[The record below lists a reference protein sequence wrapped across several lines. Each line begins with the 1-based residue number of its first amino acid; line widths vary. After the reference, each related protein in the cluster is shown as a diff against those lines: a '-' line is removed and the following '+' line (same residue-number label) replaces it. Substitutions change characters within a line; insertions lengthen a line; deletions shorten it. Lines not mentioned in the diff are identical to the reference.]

1 MHINIQFY
9 RKMYSSL
16 HFLFKDAGYC
26 FHFLLLCFDQKLIM
40 HLKNQSGL
48 QPFFF
53 QALIYP
59 IHRDFDNISGCALNR
74 RIHRHTLSKRSL
86 HKVTGFQFRNR
97 SAASKHCRNI
107 PLFFS
112 IRYKS
117 IKKSFDLWIS
127 FKIFFDIFS
136 SFFSCGV
143 DRWPEYAHLTE
154 LDTWMYDIMQQNYLW
169 YQYMPG
175 YDEVNLFQDP
185 ATFLS
190 KAKWDKDS
198 YSFVDSVLE
207 APLPTYG
214 FDYSLVKS
222 QDNDTAYNALI
233 TYVIPE
239 SPAEKAGLQRGDWI
253 MKVDTSY
260 ISKKYE
266 TQLLQGTIARELSM
280 GVWKEVEEEPEEG
293 EEVPEEPVMVYKV
306 VPNGVTLDLGAA
318 QSIEDQPVHKYKIL
332 TLDNG
337 AKVGY
342 LMYNSFTAGTN
353 DDPEKYNNELR
364 KVSTIFQEANVQ
376 ATILDLRYNEGG
388 SLDCVQLL
396 ATILV
401 PNARMG
407 TPMAYLEYNDKNL
420 DKDATINFDQ
430 EVLKTGVNLNQNTLV
445 AITSGTTAGAAEML
459 LTSLYKEDQAPNII
473 VMGSASKGQT
483 VATEQFI
490 NETYRWSVNPVVCTV
505 YNSDHDAGED
515 AFVLVPSDKFKISET
530 SINGTTDYSQFLP
543 FGNPKERMLSIAIQ
557 TLEGTYPPK
566 DEDKEEETRST
577 KSIKIEKSVSSPASR
592 RFAGGLRI
600 K

>member
-1 MHINIQFY
+1 MTNL
-9 RKMYSSL
+9 RKI
-16 HFLFKDAGYC
+16 
-26 FHFLLLCFDQKLIM
+26 LLI
-40 HLKNQSGL
+40 
-48 QPFFF
+48 P
-53 QALIYP
+53 ALIVV
-59 IHRDFDNISGCALNR
+59 S
-74 RIHRHTLSKRSL
+74 
-86 HKVTGFQFRNR
+86 V
-97 SAASKHCRNI
+97 
-107 PLFFS
+107 
-112 IRYKS
+112 
-117 IKKSFDLWIS
+117 
-127 FKIFFDIFS
+127 S

-318 QSIEDQPVHKYKIL
+318 QSIEDQPVHKYEIL

-353 DDPEKYNNELR
+353 NDPEKYNNELR

-376 ATILDLRYNEGG
+376 PL
-388 SLDCVQLL
+388 SL
-396 ATILV
+396 T
-401 PNARMG
+401 
-407 TPMAYLEYNDKNL
+407 
-420 DKDATINFDQ
+420 F
-430 EVLKTGVNLNQNTLV
+430 
-445 AITSGTTAGAAEML
+445 AITKEDRWTAFSYL
-459 LTSLYKEDQAPNII
+459 PPSLYQMQEWALRWLIWNITTRTWT
-473 VMGSASKGQT
+473 KT
-483 VATEQFI
+483 
-490 NETYRWSVNPVVCTV
+490 R
-505 YNSDHDAGED
+505 
-515 AFVLVPSDKFKISET
+515 PSIS
-530 SINGTTDYSQFLP
+530 I
-543 FGNPKERMLSIAIQ
+543 
-557 TLEGTYPPK
+557 
-566 DEDKEEETRST
+566 
-577 KSIKIEKSVSSPASR
+577 R
-592 RFAGGLRI
+592 RC
-600 K
+600 

>member
-1 MHINIQFY
+1 MTNL
-9 RKMYSSL
+9 RKI
-16 HFLFKDAGYC
+16 
-26 FHFLLLCFDQKLIM
+26 LLI
-40 HLKNQSGL
+40 
-48 QPFFF
+48 P
-53 QALIYP
+53 ALIVV
-59 IHRDFDNISGCALNR
+59 S
-74 RIHRHTLSKRSL
+74 
-86 HKVTGFQFRNR
+86 V
-97 SAASKHCRNI
+97 
-107 PLFFS
+107 
-112 IRYKS
+112 
-117 IKKSFDLWIS
+117 
-127 FKIFFDIFS
+127 S

-318 QSIEDQPVHKYKIL
+318 QSIEDQPVHKYEIL

-342 LMYNSFTAGTN
+342 
-353 DDPEKYNNELR
+353 NELR

-566 DEDKEEETRST
+566 DEDKEEETRGT

>member
-1 MHINIQFY
+1 MTNL
-9 RKMYSSL
+9 RKI
-16 HFLFKDAGYC
+16 
-26 FHFLLLCFDQKLIM
+26 LLI
-40 HLKNQSGL
+40 
-48 QPFFF
+48 P
-53 QALIYP
+53 ALIVV
-59 IHRDFDNISGCALNR
+59 S
-74 RIHRHTLSKRSL
+74 
-86 HKVTGFQFRNR
+86 V
-97 SAASKHCRNI
+97 
-107 PLFFS
+107 
-112 IRYKS
+112 
-117 IKKSFDLWIS
+117 
-127 FKIFFDIFS
+127 S

-318 QSIEDQPVHKYKIL
+318 QSIEDQPVHKYEIL

-353 DDPEKYNNELR
+353 NDPEKYNNELR

-396 ATILV
+396 ATI
-401 PNARMG
+401 
-407 TPMAYLEYNDKNL
+407 
-420 DKDATINFDQ
+420 NFDQ

-459 LTSLYKEDQAPNII
+459 LTSLYKEEQAPNII

>member
-1 MHINIQFY
+1 MTNL
-9 RKMYSSL
+9 RKI
-16 HFLFKDAGYC
+16 
-26 FHFLLLCFDQKLIM
+26 LLI
-40 HLKNQSGL
+40 
-48 QPFFF
+48 P
-53 QALIYP
+53 ALIVV
-59 IHRDFDNISGCALNR
+59 S
-74 RIHRHTLSKRSL
+74 
-86 HKVTGFQFRNR
+86 V
-97 SAASKHCRNI
+97 
-107 PLFFS
+107 
-112 IRYKS
+112 
-117 IKKSFDLWIS
+117 
-127 FKIFFDIFS
+127 S

-318 QSIEDQPVHKYKIL
+318 QSIEDQPVHKYEIL

-353 DDPEKYNNELR
+353 
-364 KVSTIFQEANVQ
+364 
-376 ATILDLRYNEGG
+376 
-388 SLDCVQLL
+388 VQLL

-459 LTSLYKEDQAPNII
+459 LTSLYKEEQAPNII

-566 DEDKEEETRST
+566 DEDKEEETRGT